1 MESPQNWHKP
11 SPTLAQD
18 EEMNQIFSEHEGR
31 ARLGCDRDDIKEGE
45 GRNAT
50 GPQWGRDLPYR
61 SMEGP
66 RELEEY

>member
-1 MESPQNWHKP
+1 
-11 SPTLAQD
+11 
-18 EEMNQIFSEHEGR
+18 MNQIFSEHEGR